1 MQYIKIFRQN
11 TKMSFRCESCSRNF
25 KRQKYL
31 DAHLKSKIHLG
42 MQEENK
48 KFICPCGKQYF
59 HRQSLYAHRKKC
71 NIEDTDSNSEQYLS
85 NRVKEIQQVLID
97 QQSKYEKEREE
108 MRAQIALLLER
119 NAGNG
124 TTTNTT
130 TNTTNIDTQNNT
142 INIHIN
148 AFGKENVEYLDD
160 KTIAACI
167 ERVYKSIPAIL
178 EKIHFDPKHPENHNI
193 KITNKKLPYATIM
206 GDNQKWKTVDRK
218 SAIET
223 MVYNGYNLLD
233 EKYPDVKP
241 LIPDSKQSHFE
252 GFQEKFFDD
261 DNKQLNKQLKNDVE
275 LLVLNQ

>member
-1 MQYIKIFRQN
+1 MECSICNTTFKTKTNYKKHLKTKRHLKRSNEVSPLKCLCGKIY
-11 TKMSFRCESCSRNF
+11 SFRESLCIHRKTCTIYQTS
-25 KRQKYL
+25 
-31 DAHLKSKIHLG
+31 LKSNVTINA
-42 MQEENK
+42 MQEKLEK
-48 KFICPCGKQYF
+48 Y
-59 HRQSLYAHRKKC
+59 
-71 NIEDTDSNSEQYLS
+71 EQE
-85 NRVKEIQQVLID
+85 KTEM
-97 QQSKYEKEREE
+97 QSKYEKEREE

-124 TTTNTT
+124 TT